1 MLATGLAAYPLDDL
15 LAWRGTARSKIC
27 GSAIELG
34 LEVGGDGR
42 IARAGAKL
50 SACAIGQAAAA
61 LFIQSAAGKTRADIE
76 IVLGEI
82 EAWLAGSYALPNWP
96 GIEAIAPAREHPGR
110 HGAIVLPWKAALATL
125 P

>member
-76 IVLGEI
+76 IALGEI
-82 EAWLAGSYALPNWP
+82 EAWLAGSYALPSWP

-110 HGAIVLPWKAALATL
+110 HGAIGLPWKAALATL